1 MGSIR
6 AIGATILLCLT
17 VQTGSVM
24 AEARGPFMVVGVT
37 TTPPVGH
44 RLFCHTHPDECR
56 PASDRVAGQTVE
68 PVKLTPELISA
79 VAETNA
85 EINRRITAKSDHE
98 LYGVEERW
106 TYPSDTNEGDCED
119 YALLKRK
126 ILHERTG
133 IDLGNLLLTVV
144 RKRDGEGH
152 AILTLRTQRGEF
164 ILDNLDRRVVAWRD
178 APYRFLKRQ
187 SVADP
192 GRWNR
197 VEDGNAVLVGSVK
210 D

>member
-1 MGSIR
+1 MGYIR

-17 VQTGSVM
+17 VQTGSAM
-24 AEARGPFMVVGVT
+24 AETRGPFMVVGMT

-56 PASDRVAGQTVE
+56 PTGERTAETAVE
-68 PVKLTPELISA
+68 PVRLTPELISA

-85 EINRRITAKSDHE
+85 EINRRIEAKSDRE

-106 TYPSDTNEGDCED
+106 TYPEADQGDCED

-126 ILHERTG
+126 ILHEREG
-133 IDLGNLLLTVV
+133 IALGNLLLTVV

-164 ILDNLDRRVVAWRD
+164 VLDNLDRRVVAWRD

-192 GRWNR
+192 GRWYR
-197 VEDGNAVLVGSVK
+197 VDDGNAVLVGSVK

>member
-1 MGSIR
+1 MGYIR

-17 VQTGSVM
+17 LQTGSAQ
-24 AEARGPFMVVGVT
+24 AESRGPFMVVGDT
-37 TTPPVGH
+37 TSPPVGH
-44 RLFCHTHPDECR
+44 RLFCHSHPDECR
-56 PASDRVAGQTVE
+56 PSGGEAAARTVE
-68 PVKLTPELISA
+68 PVTLTPELIGA
-79 VAETNA
+79 IAQLNE
-85 EINRRITAKSDHE
+85 EINRRVEAKSDRE

-106 TYPSDTNEGDCED
+106 TYPSDANQGDCED

-126 ILHERTG
+126 LLNEREG

-164 ILDNLDRRVVAWRD
+164 VLDNLDRRVVAWRD

-197 VEDGNAVLVGSVK
+197 VEDGNAVLVGSVAK
-210 D
+210 